1 MEKVTN
7 RCLHFTTSLI
17 LYKQKLSTPI
27 LTNSYLELTR
37 RKEGSSNRLHNFW
50 A

>member
-37 RKEGSSNRLHNFW
+37 RKEVVMGIICFIKK
-50 A
+50 